1 MSGKYWNYK
10 VCVIDDQHNI
20 KSMLVRDDIYS
31 ILVAPYIC
39 PTKLINSVTNNI
51 YFSIKIDISLIN
63 LPTNGK
69 CSIKKRVHG
78 CQKLFLIIMDEY
90 NMSGRFFTTCYNT
103 TLKMIGF
110 RWDILMLTTKE
121 ILSMLD
127 IHFLLRALLYI
138 LGSDFRLYKQ
148 ISCCW

>member
-90 NMSGRFFTTCYNT
+90 NMSGRMFYSLLQHYTEDDRVQMRYIDVNNKGNT
-103 TLKMIGF
+103 FNVGYPFSIKSIIVYPWVRFPLV
-110 RWDILMLTTKE
+110 
-121 ILSMLD
+121 
-127 IHFLLRALLYI
+127 
-138 LGSDFRLYKQ
+138 
-148 ISCCW
+148 